1 LSLLREGES
10 GAMEPSE
17 AGGGG
22 RAAARWIALAVYVA
36 SVPAANWLIRNVGA
50 VVLPDGT
57 HLAPVGFGLMA
68 PSGVYAAGVAFVARD
83 VVQRAAGRRA
93 ALLAIALGTAVSAAV
108 SPRLALA
115 SGSAFLFSELAD
127 FAVYTPL
134 QRRSFVL
141 AVFASGLV
149 GSVVDSLIFLSVAGI
164 PFAAA
169 LPGLLLGKLWVQLL
183 AVPFA
188 AWLRTRIPAEPE
200 TA

>member
-1 LSLLREGES
+1 MVRR
-10 GAMEPSE
+10 E

-149 GSVVDSLIFLSVAGI
+149 GSVIDSLIFLSVAGI
-164 PFAAA
+164 PLATA

-188 AWLRTRIPAEPE
+188 AWLRTRLPAAPE
-200 TA
+200 EGAAT